1 MTTRVQRLLYF
12 NMALVGSEV
21 LMLKMALVGSEVL
34 KKQIKHDLYDL
45 CDSEVLK

>member
-21 LMLKMALVGSEVL
+21 LVLNMAHVGSEVSN
-34 KKQIKHDLYDL
+34 K
-45 CDSEVLK
+45 E

>member
-21 LMLKMALVGSEVL
+21 LMLNMALVGSEVL
-34 KKQIKHDLYDL
+34 KKKRINMIYAIQRF
-45 CDSEVLK
+45 

>member
-12 NMALVGSEV
+12 NMAFIGSEV
-21 LMLKMALVGSEVL
+21 LMLNMALVGSEVL
-34 KKQIKHDLYDL
+34 KKKNKHDL

>member
-21 LMLKMALVGSEVL
+21 LVLNMVLVGSEVSN
-34 KKQIKHDLYDL
+34 KEQT
-45 CDSEVLK
+45 